1 MPSVMPS
8 SSAVAVRKEVADRLR
23 ELCRDAGFNGREL
36 ALRAGWHPSKS
47 SRIINA
53 LTSPSDED
61 IRTWCRLCG
70 AEEESADLIAATR
83 SAESMYVEWRRLQ
96 RTGLTRLQNSYVPLF
111 ERTRVFRVYS
121 SSLVPGFLQS
131 RGYATALLSAITRFH
146 GTPDDVAD
154 AVDARLARSRIVR
167 EGGRRFALLME
178 ESVLRHRIGDAG
190 VMRGQLEDLL
200 AATALPAVSLGVIP
214 AGAEREVWPLE
225 TFSLYD
231 GEQVE
236 VETLTASLTVT
247 RPREIAHYLD
257 AFEKLSGTAVY
268 GDRARALI
276 GSALDTLG

>member
-8 SSAVAVRKEVADRLR
+8 SSARAARKEVADRLR

-70 AEEESADLIAATR
+70 AEEQSVDLIAATR
-83 SAESMYVEWRRLQ
+83 SAASMYVEWRRLQ

-121 SSLVPGFLQS
+121 SSLVPGLLQS

-190 VMRGQLEDLL
+190 VMRRQLEDLL
-200 AATALPAVSLGVIP
+200 AATALPAVSLGIVP

-225 TFSLYD
+225 TFSVYD

-257 AFEKLSGTAVY
+257 AFEKLSGAAVY

-276 GSALDTLG
+276 GSALAALG